1 MKEVASRSTQRKPP
15 VARTIIFTDDGD
27 GDGSDDDVLVD
38 MTQALAVDSKRT
50 KRLRKRQE
58 KKASKSSLV
67 GARGFLDL
75 PYEILIEILG
85 ILHPRDLVVLSWVNR
100 PLRHFMFAEED
111 HITETVIATRYVA
124 IAKCF
129 PRPVLLEHVDPA
141 FRSALQNPLRSKPQ
155 PLHQRPFQHIQPPD
169 PSVVC
174 TCLTCILRWNSLC
187 LALDF
192 AHWQDNLDKGEPIPM
207 IPRGTCPQWNQQLIS
222 RHADNVTRSLT
233 RPLWYAMI
241 LEAHLDSTIRS
252 IRRHSLNKGNRRRR
266 FRMTDED
273 IRAGTDAF
281 LERSGPPTVDTPYHR
296 DNYYMLEAYLPN
308 RSWIADRGRWVYV
321 PADQHDRD
329 VQIAVRWAPSR

>member
-1 MKEVASRSTQRKPP
+1 
-15 VARTIIFTDDGD
+15 
-27 GDGSDDDVLVD
+27 

-58 KKASKSSLV
+58 KKASKSSL
-67 GARGFLDL
+67 AYASGFLDL
-75 PYEILIEILG
+75 PHEIFLEILAILR
-85 ILHPRDLVVLSWVNR
+85 PRDLLALSWVSQ
-100 PLRHFMFAEED
+100 PLRQFILAEED
-111 HITETVIATRYVA
+111 HITKTVIATRYA
-124 IAKCF
+124 ALAKCF

-141 FRSALQNPLRSKPQ
+141 SRPALQSPLRSKVQ
-155 PLHQRPFQHIQPPD
+155 ALHQRPFQHIQPPD

-207 IPRGTCPQWNQQLIS
+207 IPRGTSPQWNQQLIA
-222 RHADNVTRSLT
+222 RHADHVAWSLM

-252 IRRHSLNKGNRRRR
+252 IRRHGLNKGNRRRR
-266 FRMTDED
+266 FRMTEED
-273 IRAGTDAF
+273 VRAGTDAF

-321 PADQHDRD
+321 QADQHDRD
-329 VQIAVRWAPSR
+329 VQIAVLWSSSS